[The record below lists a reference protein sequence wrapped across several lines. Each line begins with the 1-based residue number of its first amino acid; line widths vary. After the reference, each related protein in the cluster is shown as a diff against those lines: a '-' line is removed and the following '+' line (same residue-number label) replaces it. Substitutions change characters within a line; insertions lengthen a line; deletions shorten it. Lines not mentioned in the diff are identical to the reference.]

1 MNGTIYIQI
10 ISLVYSFMLMIVYFS
25 KKRLNTPENKVY
37 KLLIIVNFVG
47 IILDVICAVTTFNMV
62 SVKTYNI
69 IIAKLYLMYFITWI
83 MAFSTYTFAIS
94 IKEEGKEEK
103 IKKYLLIDLILF
115 IIYTIIVFILPLE
128 FVKSDAGMY
137 AKGLAVNIVYF
148 VVGIHIASCLVYI
161 CMNIRQIFSKK
172 YVPLIVFLGIGVI
185 IMYIQKSNPTLI
197 LIPATETF
205 ITILMYFTIEN
216 PDLKIIDELKKNR
229 SLTSKSYIEK
239 SNFLFRMSAEVRKP
253 IENIK
258 EINDYNIE
266 SNDIK
271 EIKENSKL
279 IDLNI
284 RNATFTLNNVLD
296 VTSLDSKKITI
307 TKDKKY
313 DIKKLLNEI
322 KLRESQ
328 KTSVRFTFN
337 ISDSLPQYLYGDAVR
352 LKQVLMTIIEKS
364 IERTKDGFIEIN
376 VDSINKYDVCRVII
390 TLEDSSTP
398 LSLEKIND
406 VLSLDKEITN
416 DDVNDMIMDINI
428 VNKVINMMNGT
439 LVIKSDVGNELV
451 IVLDSLIADFKKEDI
466 VNDTDVLLVSN
477 NEKLLKKLEGLFKDY
492 SINTVM
498 NGIDGID
505 LIKSGENYNLII
517 IDDEMKPIS
526 ALETLKRL
534 RSYDINIPMIVIL
547 DSSKEHIK
555 HHYIKDGFT
564 DYILKDDLNNEAK
577 RIIKKML

>member
-37 KLLIIVNFVG
+37 RLLIIVNFVG

-137 AKGLAVNIVYF
+137 AKGLAVNIVYS

-216 PDLKIIDELKKNR
+216 PDLKIIEELKKNR

-322 KLRESQ
+322 KLRESK
-328 KTSVRFTFN
+328 KTNVRFTFN
-337 ISDSLPQYLYGDAVR
+337 ISASLPQYLYGDAVR

-466 VNDTDVLLVSN
+466 MNDTDILLVSN

>member
-197 LIPATETF
+197 LIPETETF

-229 SLTSKSYIEK
+229 SLTSKNYIEK

-322 KLRESQ
+322 KLRESK
-328 KTSVRFTFN
+328 KTNVRFTFN

-439 LVIKSDVGNELV
+439 LVIKSDVGNKLV

>member
-37 KLLIIVNFVG
+37 RLLIIVNFVG
-47 IILDVICAVTTFNMV
+47 IILDVICAIATFNMV

-253 IENIK
+253 I
-258 EINDYNIE
+258 
-266 SNDIK
+266 
-271 EIKENSKL
+271 
-279 IDLNI
+279 
-284 RNATFTLNNVLD
+284 
-296 VTSLDSKKITI
+296 
-307 TKDKKY
+307 
-313 DIKKLLNEI
+313 
-322 KLRESQ
+322 
-328 KTSVRFTFN
+328 
-337 ISDSLPQYLYGDAVR
+337 
-352 LKQVLMTIIEKS
+352 
-364 IERTKDGFIEIN
+364 
-376 VDSINKYDVCRVII
+376 
-390 TLEDSSTP
+390 
-398 LSLEKIND
+398 
-406 VLSLDKEITN
+406 
-416 DDVNDMIMDINI
+416 
-428 VNKVINMMNGT
+428 
-439 LVIKSDVGNELV
+439 
-451 IVLDSLIADFKKEDI
+451 
-466 VNDTDVLLVSN
+466 
-477 NEKLLKKLEGLFKDY
+477 
-492 SINTVM
+492 
-498 NGIDGID
+498 
-505 LIKSGENYNLII
+505 
-517 IDDEMKPIS
+517 
-526 ALETLKRL
+526 
-534 RSYDINIPMIVIL
+534 
-547 DSSKEHIK
+547 
-555 HHYIKDGFT
+555 
-564 DYILKDDLNNEAK
+564 
-577 RIIKKML
+577 

>member
-1 MNGTIYIQI
+1 
-10 ISLVYSFMLMIVYFS
+10 
-25 KKRLNTPENKVY
+25 
-37 KLLIIVNFVG
+37 
-47 IILDVICAVTTFNMV
+47 
-62 SVKTYNI
+62 
-69 IIAKLYLMYFITWI
+69 
-83 MAFSTYTFAIS
+83 
-94 IKEEGKEEK
+94 
-103 IKKYLLIDLILF
+103 
-115 IIYTIIVFILPLE
+115 
-128 FVKSDAGMY
+128 
-137 AKGLAVNIVYF
+137 
-148 VVGIHIASCLVYI
+148 
-161 CMNIRQIFSKK
+161 
-172 YVPLIVFLGIGVI
+172 
-185 IMYIQKSNPTLI
+185 
-197 LIPATETF
+197 
-205 ITILMYFTIEN
+205 
-216 PDLKIIDELKKNR
+216 
-229 SLTSKSYIEK
+229 
-239 SNFLFRMSAEVRKP
+239 
-253 IENIK
+253 
-258 EINDYNIE
+258 
-266 SNDIK
+266 
-271 EIKENSKL
+271 
-279 IDLNI
+279 
-284 RNATFTLNNVLD
+284 
-296 VTSLDSKKITI
+296 
-307 TKDKKY
+307 
-313 DIKKLLNEI
+313 
-322 KLRESQ
+322 
-328 KTSVRFTFN
+328 
-337 ISDSLPQYLYGDAVR
+337 
-352 LKQVLMTIIEKS
+352 MTIIEKS

-439 LVIKSDVGNELV
+439 LVIKSDVGNKLV

>member
-1 MNGTIYIQI
+1 MNSTIYIQI

-37 KLLIIVNFVG
+37 KMLIVINFVG
-47 IILDVICAVTTFNMV
+47 IILDVICAITTFNMV
-62 SVKTYNI
+62 DVKLFNVVI
-69 IIAKLYLMYFITWI
+69 VKLYLMYFVTWI
-83 MAFSTYTFAIS
+83 MGFSTYTFAIS
-94 IKEEGKEEK
+94 IKEEGKEKK

-115 IIYTIIVFILPLE
+115 IIYTTIVFILPLE
-128 FVKSDAGMY
+128 FVKSSTGMY

-148 VVGIHIASCLVYI
+148 IVGIHIVSCLVYI
-161 CMNIRQIFSKK
+161 CMNIKQIFSKK
-172 YVPLIVFLGIGVI
+172 YVPLIVFLGVGVI
-185 IMYIQKSNPTLI
+185 IMYIQKVNPTLI

-216 PDLKIIDELKKNR
+216 PDLKIIEELKKNR

-258 EINDYNIE
+258 EINDYNLE
-266 SNDIK
+266 LNNVK

-279 IDLNI
+279 IDLNL

-296 VTSLDSKKITI
+296 VTNLDSKKITVVN
-307 TKDKKY
+307 DKKY

-322 KLRESQ
+322 KIRESK

-337 ISDSLPQYLYGDAVR
+337 ISDGLPEYLYGDAVR
-352 LKQVLMTIIEKS
+352 LKQVLMSIIEKS

-376 VDSINKYDVCRVII
+376 VDSINKYDVCRIII
-390 TLEDSSTP
+390 TIEDSSSP
-398 LSLEKIND
+398 LSLDKIND

-416 DDVNDMIMDINI
+416 EDVNDVIIDINI
-428 VNKVINMMNGT
+428 VNKIINMMNGT

-451 IVLDSLIADFKKEDI
+451 IVLDSLIADFKKENI
-466 VNDTDVLLVSN
+466 VNDTDILLVSN
-477 NEKLLKKLEGLFKDY
+477 NEKLLKKLENLFKDY
-492 SINTVM
+492 SINIVM

-505 LIKSGENYNLII
+505 LIRSGENYNLII
-517 IDDEMKPIS
+517 IDDDMKPIS

-534 RSYDINIPMIVIL
+534 RSYDINIPMIVVL
-547 DSSKEHIK
+547 DSGKEHIK
-555 HHYIKDGFT
+555 HHYVKDGFT
-564 DYILKDDLNNEAK
+564 DYILKSDLNNEAK